1 MLILTK
7 IIYYNIHTRNN

>member
-7 IIYYNIHTRNN
+7 IVFSCD